1 MKKAIKLLFLIFVL
15 FSFEKI
21 SAQVTDLARIE
32 YTYFPQRQSDNS
44 FRRFRT
50 FLNYPIELKTEGSY
64 LVPGIEYRN
73 VNFKYEDPEPFKTA
87 KLDRFQSFTA
97 TLAYTFKMKDDWRFG
112 VQTGIK
118 IASNFSRSDII
129 NDDLIYEG
137 AIFFIKVKDDE
148 QVDKPWR
155 FILGVNYS
163 TTRGY
168 PFPLPVIN
176 YFREFSPDWSFAL
189 GVPKSNLRYSISK
202 RSTLQAFVTLDGF
215 FANVQDNF
223 DVTPMNNNS
232 LDATAE
238 NISMT
243 ILLSGLGYEYNFTEH
258 FSFYVYAGYTLI
270 NDIRF
275 RDGNQDDVL
284 TINDTN
290 TFYSRGGLK
299 FSIL

>member
-1 MKKAIKLLFLIFVL
+1 MKKAVKSLFLIFGFL
-15 FSFEKI
+15 FFEQTD
-21 SAQVTDLARIE
+21 AQVTDLARVE

-50 FLNYPIELKTEGSY
+50 FFNYPIELKKEGSY

-73 VNFKYEDPEPFKTA
+73 VNFKYEDPEFFETSN
-87 KLDRFQSFTA
+87 LDRFQSFTA
-97 TLAYTFKMKDDWRFG
+97 SLAYTFKMKNDWRFG
-112 VQTGIK
+112 AQTGIK
-118 IASNFSRSDII
+118 IASNFSRGDII
-129 NDDLIYEG
+129 NDDLIYDG
-137 AIFFIKVKDDE
+137 AIYFIKVKDKE
-148 QVDKPWR
+148 EVDKPWR
-155 FILGVNYS
+155 LILGVNYS
-163 TTRGY
+163 TTRGF

-176 YFREFSPDWSFAL
+176 YFREFSPDWSFSV
-189 GVPKSNLRYSISK
+189 GVPKSNLRYAVSK
-202 RSTLQAFVTLDGF
+202 KSTLQAFVTLDGF

-223 DVTPMNNNS
+223 DVAPTTSSQN
-232 LDATAE
+232 AIAE

-258 FSFYVYAGYTLI
+258 LSFYVYAGYTLI

-275 RDGNQDDVL
+275 RDENKDDVL

>member
-1 MKKAIKLLFLIFVL
+1 MKKAVKSLFLIFGFL
-15 FSFEKI
+15 FFEQTN
-21 SAQVTDLARIE
+21 AQVTDLARVE

-50 FLNYPIELKTEGSY
+50 FFNYPIELKKEGSY

-73 VNFKYEDPEPFKTA
+73 VNFKYEDPEFFETSN
-87 KLDRFQSFTA
+87 LDRFQSITA
-97 TLAYTFKMKDDWRFG
+97 SLAYTFKMKNDWRFG
-112 VQTGIK
+112 AQTGIK

-129 NDDLIYEG
+129 NDDLIYDG
-137 AIFFIKVKDDE
+137 AIFFIKVKDE
-148 QVDKPWR
+148 EEGDKSWR
-155 FILGVNYS
+155 LILGVNYS
-163 TTRGY
+163 TTRGF

-176 YFREFSPDWSFAL
+176 YFREFSPDWSFSV
-189 GVPKSNLRYSISK
+189 GVPKSNLRYAVSK
-202 RSTLQAFVTLDGF
+202 KSTLQAFVTLDGF

-223 DVTPMNNNS
+223 DVIPTNNGQS
-232 LDATAE
+232 AIAE

-258 FSFYVYAGYTLI
+258 LSFYVYAGYTLI

-275 RDGNQDDVL
+275 RDKNKDDVL